1 MHSSTSLKVIYMY
14 PILNEEIMNCSNN
27 SLVDALDIINSIIN
41 NSSIKHT
48 KTEVMLIEAQ
58 TC

>member
-1 MHSSTSLKVIYMY
+1 MHSSISLKVIYMY

-48 KTEVMLIEAQ
+48 LY
-58 TC
+58 